1 MRMMIQSK
9 FIGPRILRFSI
20 PTSIHYSHSILLI
33 ESLIPIIIPY
43 YAMQAFLLVGARLY
57 ISDLIQKT
65 SNQSPMIHHLQFQ
78 IHRVQPFLIVDSG
91 NQIAEY
97 FFLA

>member
-1 MRMMIQSK
+1 MDDPIQ
-9 FIGPRILRFSI
+9 IPLPRDFSI
-20 PTSIHYSHSILLI
+20 FIFILLI
-33 ESLIPIIIPY
+33 EST
-43 YAMQAFLLVGARLY
+43 MQAFLLVGARLY

>member
-1 MRMMIQSK
+1 MDDPIQ
-9 FIGPRILRFSI
+9 IPLPRDFSI
-20 PTSIHYSHSILLI
+20 FIFILLI
-33 ESLIPIIIPY
+33 ESLIPY